1 MDTEPSIVAK
11 IVVSVIRKSLI
22 AEFHES
28 KGGHDSASQRIVHS
42 MNSTVP
48 SGLFLD
54 VPHVIANTLIMMAIV
69 VDRRARGW
77 RWCRLLSG
85 PRFSWRRLSV
95 SLGLGLR
102 ATTEL
107 VGCRPVADLGGVL
120 TGTSIRER
128 ALALAN

>member
-1 MDTEPSIVAK
+1 MVVK
-11 IVVSVIRKSLI
+11 VVVSVIRKPLI

-28 KGGHDSASQRIVHS
+28 KGRHDPASQRIVHS
-42 MNSTVP
+42 MNSTVK

-54 VPHVIANTLIMMAIV
+54 VPLVIANTLIMMAIV
-69 VDRRARGW
+69 VDCRARGW
-77 RWCRLLSG
+77 RWCRLLRG
-85 PRFSWRRLSV
+85 PRFPRWRLSV

-107 VGCRPVADLGGVL
+107 VGCRPVTDVGRVL